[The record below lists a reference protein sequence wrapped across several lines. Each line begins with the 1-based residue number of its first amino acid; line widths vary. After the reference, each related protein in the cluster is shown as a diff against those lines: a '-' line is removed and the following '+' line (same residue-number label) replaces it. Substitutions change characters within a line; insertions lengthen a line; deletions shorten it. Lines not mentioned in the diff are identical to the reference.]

1 MIRMIILI
9 SLMAGGAL
17 WGQSANPASARAPKP
32 AAATNA
38 PAGTPA
44 AGPDTAMPAAED
56 TPAGHSPAGIQ
67 RRMLLRHPY
76 RRALVAGA
84 TRATDG
90 AAGAPAAPADGPTA
104 KPSVVST
111 APAAVPAVMTQA
123 RAAKPAAVAGHLR
136 YRPERFARRA
146 GLYYDLWWGVDSL
159 SVKWT
164 ESGEV
169 IRFSYRVVDADK
181 AKALNDKRAEPSLID
196 PRAGVKLVVPSLEK
210 IGQLRQSSTPVDG
223 KSYWMAFSN
232 KGRRV
237 KRGDHVDVVIGQFRA
252 NGLVV
257 D

>member
-56 TPAGHSPAGIQ
+56 TPAGIQ

-84 TRATDG
+84 TRAGDG

-123 RAAKPAAVAGHLR
+123 RAAKPAAV
-136 YRPERFARRA
+136 
-146 GLYYDLWWGVDSL
+146 
-159 SVKWT
+159 
-164 ESGEV
+164 
-169 IRFSYRVVDADK
+169 
-181 AKALNDKRAEPSLID
+181 
-196 PRAGVKLVVPSLEK
+196 
-210 IGQLRQSSTPVDG
+210 
-223 KSYWMAFSN
+223 
-232 KGRRV
+232 
-237 KRGDHVDVVIGQFRA
+237 
-252 NGLVV
+252 
-257 D
+257 